1 MRTDLPRSDLRATL
15 GRVSET
21 QHRETMAR
29 DQQEGAFEQAEERGP
44 DSPADLDKPDWKAVA
59 KRVVAEFGED
69 GGPDLAAALTYFAIM
84 SLAPMLLALST
95 SLSFLGQGEATQTAI
110 EDLGAELGLQQ
121 GTIETVVQ
129 YLNSMGEAGGAG
141 ILLIVGLLGALW
153 SASNYVNAFSRMM
166 NNVYEVEEGRPVWKL
181 RPWLVGLTVVI
192 LLLLITIVLSV
203 TLSGT
208 VSELVFG
215 AIGLSGTATTV
226 WNIAK
231 WPVILLILIVIVA
244 LLYWGTPNVK
254 QPKFR
259 WLSPGAALA
268 VVVSILAA
276 AAFGF
281 YVANFGSYNATYG
294 ALGGVI
300 VLLLLIFIINNVLV
314 LGAELDSELERGR
327 ELAAGMAAEET
338 ILLPPRDSKGT
349 EKKAEK
355 SAKLVREAR
364 QLRMK
369 AARRLKDSGKE
380 SGLPGRESGP
390 KV

>member
-1 MRTDLPRSDLRATL
+1 M
-15 GRVSET
+15 SET
-21 QHRETMAR
+21 QHRQTIAR
-29 DQQEGAFEQAEERGP
+29 DRQEGEFEQADEQGP
-44 DSPADLDKPDWKAVA
+44 DSPAELDKPDWKAVV
-59 KRVVAEFGED
+59 KRVFSEFGED

-95 SLSFLGQGEATQTAI
+95 ALGFLGQGPATQDAI
-110 EDLGAELGLQQ
+110 RDMGAELGLQE
-121 GTIETVVQ
+121 GTVTTVTD
-129 YLNSMGEAGGAG
+129 YLESMGEAGGAG
-141 ILLIVGLLGALW
+141 ILLAVGLLGALW

-215 AIGLSGTATTV
+215 AIGLSGTATMI

-244 LLYWGTPNVK
+244 LLYWGTPNIK
-254 QPKFR
+254 QPQFR
-259 WLSPGAALA
+259 WLSPGAGLA

-281 YVANFGSYNATYG
+281 YVANFGSYNETYG
-294 ALGGVI
+294 AIGGVI

-364 QLRMK
+364 ELRMK
-369 AARRLKDSGKE
+369 AARGLRESGGKA
-380 SGLPGRESGP
+380 GLPGRGRDP
-390 KV
+390 KA

>member
-1 MRTDLPRSDLRATL
+1 
-15 GRVSET
+15 
-21 QHRETMAR
+21 
-29 DQQEGAFEQAEERGP
+29 
-44 DSPADLDKPDWKAVA
+44 
-59 KRVVAEFGED
+59 
-69 GGPDLAAALTYFAIM
+69 
-84 SLAPMLLALST
+84 
-95 SLSFLGQGEATQTAI
+95 
-110 EDLGAELGLQQ
+110 
-121 GTIETVVQ
+121 
-129 YLNSMGEAGGAG
+129 
-141 ILLIVGLLGALW
+141 
-153 SASNYVNAFSRMM
+153 
-166 NNVYEVEEGRPVWKL
+166 EEGRPVWKL

-244 LLYWGTPNVK
+244 LLYWGTPNIK

-268 VVVSILAA
+268 VVVSTLAA
-276 AAFGF
+276 AACGF

-314 LGAELDSELERGR
+314 
-327 ELAAGMAAEET
+327 
-338 ILLPPRDSKGT
+338 
-349 EKKAEK
+349 
-355 SAKLVREAR
+355 
-364 QLRMK
+364 
-369 AARRLKDSGKE
+369 
-380 SGLPGRESGP
+380 
-390 KV
+390 